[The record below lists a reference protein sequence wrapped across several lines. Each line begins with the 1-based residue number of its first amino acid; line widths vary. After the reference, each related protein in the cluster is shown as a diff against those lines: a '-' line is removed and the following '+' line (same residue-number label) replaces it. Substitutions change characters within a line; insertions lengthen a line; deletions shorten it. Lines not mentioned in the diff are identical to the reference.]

1 MVRKPVKQYIL
12 FGDNL
17 FCFEFLDKK
26 ERSQLVKISVKI
38 ALI

>member
-1 MVRKPVKQYIL
+1 MIRKSVKQYIL

-17 FCFEFLDKK
+17 FCFEFSDKK
-26 ERSQLVKISVKI
+26 EKSQLVKISVKI